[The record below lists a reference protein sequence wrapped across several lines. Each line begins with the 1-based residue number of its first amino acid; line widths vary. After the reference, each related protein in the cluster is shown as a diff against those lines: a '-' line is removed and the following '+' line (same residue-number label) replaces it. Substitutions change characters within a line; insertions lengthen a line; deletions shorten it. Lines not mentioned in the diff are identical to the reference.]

1 MLFHWNNKNYGVGEY
16 LRSLWSREKCNSF
29 FNISRSKYQQIYGL
43 FGSSRL
49 KLWHILPFRFW
60 YSLNIARFPEVIAIV
75 FQNSSWVSVHEAE
88 AGAVDNA
95 EETWV
100 WILSC
105 RPITWSSGG
114 KRPKYRSEHQE
125 PIQPPDDLARE
136 SVLCSVSLWEDTQI
150 PFQQPFLDWQAWYV
164 NMQAI
169 AKFKNW
175 ELWLRGRK
183 RGGIRKRTMEK

>member
-1 MLFHWNNKNYGVGEY
+1 MHFYYTSMAIIKYKNWKTKGLSGLWTMVGISWNRNRTETPSVSRAQSGWEQ
-16 LRSLWSREKCNSF
+16 SLKVSHEIQGTRASLTFWSQDCD
-29 FNISRSKYQQIYGL
+29 GA
-43 FGSSRL
+43 
-49 KLWHILPFRFW
+49 
-60 YSLNIARFPEVIAIV
+60 SLLC
-75 FQNSSWVSVHEAE
+75 SSWEKMRKV
-88 AGAVDNA
+88 
-95 EETWV
+95 
-100 WILSC
+100 SC